1 MTVFGLYAAE
11 GALFRG
17 IYAYVHLSK
26 NVTKQAL
33 QNSFYW
39 VMK

>member
-1 MTVFGLYAAE
+1 MAVLGLYAVE
-11 GALFRG
+11 GALFSG

-33 QNSFYW
+33 ENSYYW
-39 VMK
+39 GMK